1 MTSDVR
7 RRSAF
12 RMRIRPGCEDAYVDA
27 HAAVWPELLPA
38 LKAAGVR
45 NYTNFRDGLDVF
57 GYFEGDDL
65 DAADAHMAGTDVN
78 RRWQEAMAPLIDA
91 EITGVAP
98 PSLTEIFRL
107 D

>member
-1 MTSDVR
+1 MSGPR
-7 RRSAF
+7 ERAAF
-12 RMRIRPGCEDAYVDA
+12 RMRIRPGREDDYVTA
-27 HAAVWPELLPA
+27 HAAVWPELLDE
-38 LKAAGVR
+38 LRAAGVR
-45 NYTNFRDGLDVF
+45 NYTIYRDGLDVF
-57 GYFEGDDL
+57 GYYEGDDL
-65 DAADAHMAGTDVN
+65 DAADKAMAGSDVN